1 MNQLK
6 GLLPHDDGLF
16 DPAMSLNRNNIA
28 SAGIDA
34 KVYTWNLE
42 AALKEQDSDRVG
54 VRIIYVTIQ
63 CVPFIMLSL
72 AAYVRFWFKHY
83 KARLLPDWRPVW

>member
-1 MNQLK
+1 VTGDRSIRRSGISINQLK
-6 GLLPHDDGLF
+6 GQLSHDDRLF
-16 DPAMSLNRNNIA
+16 DPAMSLNRNNIV

-54 VRIIYVTIQ
+54 VRIIYVTVQ

-72 AAYVRFWFKHY
+72 AAYVRF
-83 KARLLPDWRPVW
+83 

>member
-1 MNQLK
+1 
-6 GLLPHDDGLF
+6 
-16 DPAMSLNRNNIA
+16 MSLNRNNIV

-54 VRIIYVTIQ
+54 VRIIYVTVHSNIT
-63 CVPFIMLSL
+63 
-72 AAYVRFWFKHY
+72 K
-83 KARLLPDWRPVW
+83 PDWLPVLSITAESSPPQVVK